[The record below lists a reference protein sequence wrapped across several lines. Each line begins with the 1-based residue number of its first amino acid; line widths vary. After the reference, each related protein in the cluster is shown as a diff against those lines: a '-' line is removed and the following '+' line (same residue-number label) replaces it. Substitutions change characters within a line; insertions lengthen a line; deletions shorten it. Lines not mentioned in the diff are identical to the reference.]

1 MALIRR
7 STKVENMTI
16 DSIPTFTAFIS
27 SLARRQSP
35 ALLWYSAQGER
46 IELSG
51 RVLDNW
57 VSKSA
62 NFLVDE
68 CELGAAQQY
77 TLTQQVHWRS
87 LVLLLAGLR
96 VGARLTFESGGEG
109 SQVHA
114 AFSPTEIEQS
124 AAEYPVL
131 VDRGPLSMRFMGQAP
146 AGTTDYCAEVRSHSD
161 AYSGFS
167 LSHESDAA
175 FKGLTYRELMQR
187 AAARAAQLSQLTA
200 TETHSLLLETSKLS
214 LNATVDVLG
223 ALMAGYSVLVLDPQE
238 EWANERKN
246 RIISDERAAAPKDL
260 G

>member
-35 ALLWYSAQGER
+35 ALLWYSAPGER

-87 LVLLLAGLR
+87 LVLLLAALR
-96 VGARLTFESGGEG
+96 VGARLTFEGGGEG

-114 AFSPTEIEQS
+114 AFSPAEIEQS

-131 VDRGPLSMRFMGQAP
+131 VDRGPLSMRFMGQVP

-167 LSHESDAA
+167 LPHESDAA

-187 AAARAAQLSQLTA
+187 VAARAAQLSQLTA
-200 TETHSLLLETSKLS
+200 TGKHSLLLETSKLS

-238 EWANERKN
+238 EWADERKN
-246 RIISDERAAAPKDL
+246 RIMSDERATAPQDL

>member
-167 LSHESDAA
+167 LPHESDAA
-175 FKGLTYRELMQR
+175 FTGLTYRELMQR

-238 EWANERKN
+238 EWADERKN

>member
-1 MALIRR
+1 MALIGCPTTVG
-7 STKVENMTI
+7 SMTL
-16 DSIPTFTAFIS
+16 DSAPTFTAFIS

-35 ALLWYSAQGER
+35 ALLWYSAPGER

-62 NFLVDE
+62 NFMVDE
-68 CELGAAQQY
+68 CELDAAQQY
-77 TLTQQVHWRS
+77 TLTPQVHWRS

-96 VGARLTFESGGEG
+96 VGARLTFEGAGEG

-114 AFSPTEIEQS
+114 AFSPAEIEQS

-131 VDRGPLSMRFMGQAP
+131 VDRGPLSMRFMGQVP
-146 AGTTDYCAEVRSHSD
+146 ANTTDYCAEVRSHSD

-167 LSHESDAA
+167 LPNESDAA
-175 FKGLTYRELMQR
+175 FEGLTYRELMQR
-187 AAARAAQLSQLTA
+187 VAARAAQLSQFTA
-200 TETHSLLLETSKLS
+200 ADTHSLLLETSKLS
-214 LNATVDVLG
+214 LDATVDVLV

-238 EWANERKN
+238 EWTGERKN
-246 RIISDERAAAPKDL
+246 RIMSDERAAAPEYL